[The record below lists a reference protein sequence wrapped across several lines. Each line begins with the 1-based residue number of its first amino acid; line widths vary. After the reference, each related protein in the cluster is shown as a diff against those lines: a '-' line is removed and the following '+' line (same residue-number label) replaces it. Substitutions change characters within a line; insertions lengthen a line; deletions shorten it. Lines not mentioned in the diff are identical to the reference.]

1 MVWNRTARR
10 SGRNRPNPVAEWIW
24 SPEPAHEQLIDLE
37 TFVQAQQVAAHRFG
51 SRTDPGPSRHP
62 QTRRVYPLRTY
73 LFCDLCGRRMAGG
86 TRRGRTAYYGCT
98 PKKGYRPPGHPP
110 STWVR
115 EDALLCALH
124 RFLTQHVFGEYRRA
138 LLTADLRDQADTAAH
153 EHAQRIAA
161 LRRAITDADN
171 RSRRLARNLELVE
184 DPDQDFIRDLNQ
196 RRAELRQQRA
206 GLEAQLAEAED
217 HAARASNPQLLDALP
232 VGDLDL
238 DRLPAALT
246 RALFEALRLQVRYN
260 KTTNTATYRITLSA
274 ETIHAAADVASNTI
288 NTPHPHTKQKDNTD
302 MTEEHDRQLLP
313 LGSSWC
319 P

>member
-124 RFLTQHVFGEYRRA
+124 RFLARHVFGEYRRA
-138 LLTADLRDQADTAAH
+138 LLAADLRDQAETAAH

-161 LRRAITDADN
+161 LHRAITDADN
-171 RSRRLARNLELVE
+171 RGRRLARNLELVE

-196 RRAELRQQRA
+196 RRAELRQHRA
-206 GLEAQLAEAED
+206 RLEAQLARAY
-217 HAARASNPQLLDALP
+217 RASRPHESRASRPHESGSPLVPRPGCPQT
-232 VGDLDL
+232 
-238 DRLPAALT
+238 PAATT
-246 RALFEALRLQVRYN
+246 RNRPRLLRRSPPRVHIPRSLV
-260 KTTNTATYRITLSA
+260 
-274 ETIHAAADVASNTI
+274 
-288 NTPHPHTKQKDNTD
+288 
-302 MTEEHDRQLLP
+302 
-313 LGSSWC
+313 
-319 P
+319 